1 MKNGK
6 VASDLPPELLKYAAY
21 SDEFLNEVY
30 VVMAEIWT
38 NRRLPADWGISRI
51 TTLWKNKGK
60 KSDPSKYR
68 GLSISS
74 AICKLCMSIILARE
88 KSWYEAQLCEEQQGF
103 RQGRGTQDA
112 IYTIKRLQ
120 QIAMKRKKRI
130 YACFIDLTAAFDKIM
145 RTWLFQSIYIRMN
158 PGQDG
163 KIDSN
168 CQIIE
173 ELYKKTTA
181 YMTDDPDKKEFD
193 VGAGVRHGGYES
205 PSLYNLY
212 MDFVMRVF
220 KVELEKAGIK
230 GVAMKFRI
238 PNHGTN
244 RSERAKY
251 RSSGVTEHLWVG
263 FADDTTLFFESVE
276 DMQAAMNI
284 LVDIFDRYRRIL
296 NEDKTETMIFHPDI
310 DAESDYPKNLIE
322 INGFQIKNVQKF

>member
-1 MKNGK
+1 
-6 VASDLPPELLKYAAY
+6 
-21 SDEFLNEVY
+21 
-30 VVMAEIWT
+30 MAEIWT

-68 GLSISS
+68 GLSISL

-130 YACFIDLTAAFDKIM
+130 YACFIDLTAALDKIM

-168 CQIIE
+168 FQIIE

-181 YMTDDPDKKEFD
+181 YMTDDPDKK
-193 VGAGVRHGGYES
+193 
-205 PSLYNLY
+205 
-212 MDFVMRVF
+212 
-220 KVELEKAGIK
+220 
-230 GVAMKFRI
+230 
-238 PNHGTN
+238 
-244 RSERAKY
+244 
-251 RSSGVTEHLWVG
+251 
-263 FADDTTLFFESVE
+263 
-276 DMQAAMNI
+276 
-284 LVDIFDRYRRIL
+284 
-296 NEDKTETMIFHPDI
+296 
-310 DAESDYPKNLIE
+310 
-322 INGFQIKNVQKF
+322 

>member
-1 MKNGK
+1 MPSRETEKMFRRANEQASTLKKAPSKGRDYFKSHFNPTYDNDTQPPELFENPPLFVENLLEITSAIQVDTSVPTIDGLRKIILSLKNGK

-51 TTLWKNKGK
+51 TTLWKNKGQ

-68 GLSISS
+68 GSS

-112 IYTIKRLQ
+112 IYTIKTLQ

-145 RTWLFQSIYIRMN
+145 QPWLFQSIYKRMN

-163 KIDSN
+163 KFDSN
-168 CQIIE
+168 FQIIE
-173 ELYKKTTA
+173 ELFKKTTA

-193 VGAGVRHGGYES
+193 VYGLRDENFHSRTRES
-205 PSLYNLY
+205 G
-212 MDFVMRVF
+212 DQRC
-220 KVELEKAGIK
+220 
-230 GVAMKFRI
+230 
-238 PNHGTN
+238 
-244 RSERAKY
+244 
-251 RSSGVTEHLWVG
+251 
-263 FADDTTLFFESVE
+263 
-276 DMQAAMNI
+276 
-284 LVDIFDRYRRIL
+284 
-296 NEDKTETMIFHPDI
+296 
-310 DAESDYPKNLIE
+310 SDE
-322 INGFQIKNVQKF
+322 IQDSKSR